1 MIYTMSGT
9 EALARRHVVKSPGT
23 GIEHWG
29 TEFFGPRSSTTVAPG
44 PQATMSDM
52 NAHESLVPHFHGVT
66 QFQIFVAG
74 SGTLGR
80 TATLA
85 PLTVQ
90 YKDHHTAYGP
100 VIAGAQGLTFMALR
114 IKTGNSAPVYLDKPG
129 YREKLM
135 PSKRRNLLAG
145 PVGLSIGPVMQ
156 SRKEVVWESLF
167 ADETIDDETA
177 AWMLRLGAG
186 AEATAPDPGAGG
198 GYYLF
203 VANGTMDWNG
213 SELPLWSMVVVEAN
227 EQAPQIRAGSGGLEL
242 LIMQYPREAD

>member
-1 MIYTMSGT
+1 
-9 EALARRHVVKSPGT
+9 
-23 GIEHWG
+23 
-29 TEFFGPRSSTTVAPG
+29 
-44 PQATMSDM
+44 
-52 NAHESLVPHFHGVT
+52 
-66 QFQIFVAG
+66 
-74 SGTLGR
+74 
-80 TATLA
+80 
-85 PLTVQ
+85 
-90 YKDHHTAYGP
+90 
-100 VIAGAQGLTFMALR
+100 MALR